1 MSTWSRSSGVE
12 RRSQPATRSRQSLRG
27 APPLGVRGHDAAL
40 AAAHPGLVE
49 QILEV
54 RAERREP
61 LVVIVGAGVHQR
73 VVLIGGEQALAT
85 AARAEH
91 EHAPR
96 GRRGT
101 EAVAF
106 EPLDGD

>member
-12 RRSQPATRSRQSLRG
+12 RRSQPATRAPDLRG
-27 APPLGVRGHDAAL
+27 APPLGVRGHDAAP

-49 QILEV
+49 QIREV

-61 LVVIVGAGVHQR
+61 LVVLVGAGVHQR

-101 EAVAF
+101 EAVPF
-106 EPLDGD
+106 EPIDGD